1 MAGNYALI
9 WFLAACTDSVI
20 GQMVRLIIMLSGN
33 MSDAEVERSSQ
44 LAAGPVQGIQAG
56 AAAGVLAGHLFYY
69 QLGVG
74 INAQRGRI
82 QLNREVQGLEQRRIF
97 GNVVILM
104 ANPFGDAD
112 GPTFAA
118 IDHHPN
124 ARRPWIAQGTTVHI
138 SHES

>member
-56 AAAGVLAGHLFYY
+56 AAAGVLAVHLFYY
-69 QLGVG
+69 QLGIG
-74 INAQRGRI
+74 INPQRGRI
-82 QLNREVQGLEQRRIF
+82 QLNREVQGLEQCCVF
-97 GNVVILM
+97 GDVIILM
-104 ANPFGDAD
+104 SNPLCDPDDFTVRFYDN
-112 GPTFAA
+112 
-118 IDHHPN
+118 HPDP
-124 ARRPWIAQGTTVHI
+124 RRSGTA
-138 SHES
+138 